1 MQNFDK
7 IYSPLIDVSVNRS
20 QSFKQVK
27 ALMFRALPTIFKT
40 CVSGFMLLILQAV
53 AVGTLDRFFGV
64 SPKVSLIFSSLF
76 YVAIFGSL
84 ALVGS
89 LKERKTFDIEN
100 IASASE
106 PICKILIIK
115 RAGAVEL

>member
-7 IYSPLIDVSVNRS
+7 IYPALIDVSVNRP

-27 ALMFRALPTIFKT
+27 VLFFNALPTIFKT

-53 AVGTLDRFFGV
+53 AVGALDRFFGV

-115 RAGAVEL
+115 PKEQ